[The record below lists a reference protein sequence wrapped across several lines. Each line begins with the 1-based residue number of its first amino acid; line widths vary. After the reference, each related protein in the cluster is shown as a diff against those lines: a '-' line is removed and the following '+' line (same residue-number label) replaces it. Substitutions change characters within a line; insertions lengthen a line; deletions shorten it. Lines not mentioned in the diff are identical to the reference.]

1 MNSNQILVLKK
12 ILIVLLLL
20 PFAGLA
26 QTYTLTGKVV
36 DEAQNFPL
44 EYASVAAKTVDNDK
58 VINGGVTNSK
68 GKFSLELEKGTYNLE
83 IEYISFGVKHFKDF
97 SLEEDTNLGVIKL
110 GSKAGELDEVTVVAE
125 TTQVDVRLDK
135 KIYNVGKD
143 LTTAGGTVSDALGN
157 VPSVTVDID
166 GAISLRGNSNVR
178 ILINGKPSSV
188 AGFGDQDVF
197 QQLPAEAIEAVE
209 VITSPSARYDAEGS
223 GGLINII
230 LKREK
235 TLGFN
240 GSVRGTLGSPRNTG
254 IYTDFNLRTDKIN
267 IFNSL
272 GFADRKRPGNA
283 IFDNRY
289 PSGQN
294 FDRILETRDYDRSG
308 ENFNLNTG
316 MEYFIDDMSSVT
328 GSFFMRLG
336 DGQDITT
343 NDNLR
348 YVDGNEQS
356 TTRRIEDER
365 EDDKRF
371 QYALNYEKRFDKEN
385 RDHKLTAD
393 FQYSNKDET
402 KTNFINE
409 NQLLPI
415 DALVASQDVLET
427 EEEESYLI
435 QADYV
440 KPMGEAQIEAGFRGN
455 YSDSFQDFLVSRQNL
470 DTGNLEIDEN
480 VSSSFDFQQNV
491 TAVYT
496 QYGNKFGEFSFLL
509 GLRYENTQLKGNT
522 TPRVPENFDR
532 SFDFDKNFDGLFP
545 TVNLVYEL
553 GEDEN
558 VTLGYNRRINR
569 PRSWFLNPFPSQ
581 SSRTNVFQGNPDLN
595 PAFANAFDLGY
606 LKRWETFTLTSSVYF
621 QRETGAFERV
631 QRDTGR
637 NTEED
642 NIDIIESIPIN
653 LSTEQ
658 RYGAELGVLYNPA
671 KWLRTNL
678 SFNYFKFESDGNY
691 QGIDYGASNESYFGR
706 FSSNVILPWKIQ
718 WQTNAFYRGPRE
730 NAQTK
735 TDPIASLDLAFSKD
749 ILNDNATISLNVR
762 DVFNS
767 RKRDQFTVTENF
779 TSNSAFQWRERQL
792 TATFVYRFNQKKQKQ
807 RGGPRGGGDGEDYGG

>member
-1 MNSNQILVLKK
+1 MYKK
-12 ILIVLLLL
+12 IFIILAFLPIVG
-20 PFAGLA
+20 FA
-26 QTYTLTGKVV
+26 QKYELTGKVI
-36 DEAQNFPL
+36 DGSMDFPL
-44 EYASVAAKTVDNDK
+44 EYASVSAKSIEDGSIV
-58 VINGGVTNSK
+58 NGGVTNQK
-68 GKFSLELEKGTYNLE
+68 GVFSIQLEEGTYDLE
-83 IEYISFGVKHFKDF
+83 IEYISFGVKEIKNFTINKNTD
-97 SLEEDTNLGVIKL
+97 LGTIKL
-110 GSKAGELDEVTVVAE
+110 GAKADSLDEVTVVAE
-125 TTQVDVRLDK
+125 TTQVEVRLDK

-166 GAISLRGNSNVR
+166 GGISLRGNSNVR

-188 AGFGDQDVF
+188 AGFGSQDVF
-197 QQLPAEAIEAVE
+197 QQLPAEAIESVE
-209 VITSPSARYDAEGS
+209 VITSPSARYDAEGT
-223 GGLINII
+223 GGIINII

-240 GSVRGTLGSPRNTG
+240 GSVRGTVGSPRNTG
-254 IYTDFNLRTDKIN
+254 IYTDVNLRSDDFN

-272 GFADRKRPGNA
+272 GFSDRRRPGNA

-289 PSGQN
+289 PNGQN
-294 FDRILETRDYDRSG
+294 FDRILETREYDRSG

-316 MEYFIDDMSSVT
+316 VEYFIDDMSSVT

-336 DGQDITT
+336 DDQDITT
-343 NDNLR
+343 NDNR
-348 YVDGNEQS
+348 RFASGTEQS

-365 EDDKRF
+365 EDDKRL
-371 QYALNYEKRFDKEN
+371 QYSFNYEKRFDKEN

-393 FQYSNKDET
+393 LQYSSSDET
-402 KTNFINE
+402 KNSFIEE
-409 NQLLPI
+409 NQIIPSS
-415 DALVASQDVLET
+415 AAVAYQEVLET
-427 EEEESYLI
+427 EDESSYLI

-440 KPMGEAQIEAGFRGN
+440 KPIGDAQFEAGFRGD
-455 YSDSFQDFLVSRQNL
+455 YSDQTQGFLVSRRNL
-470 DTGNLEIDEN
+470 NTGNLEIDEN
-480 VSSSFDFQQNV
+480 VSSDFDFKQNV

-496 QYGNKFGEFSFLL
+496 QYGDKFGDFSFLL

-553 GEDEN
+553 GEEEN

-569 PRSWFLNPFPSQ
+569 PRSWYLNPFPSQ

-595 PAFANAFDLGY
+595 PSFANAFDLGY
-606 LKRWETFTLTSSVYF
+606 LKRWEKFTLTSSVYF
-621 QRETGAFERV
+621 QKETDAFERV

-637 NTEED
+637 DTEED
-642 NIDIIESIPIN
+642 NIDIIENIPIN

-658 RYGAELGVLYNPA
+658 RYGAELGILYNPA
-671 KWLRTNL
+671 DWLRTNL
-678 SFNYFKFESDGNY
+678 SFNYFKFETDGSFE
-691 QGIDYGASNESYFGR
+691 GIDYGASNESYFGR

-718 WQTNAFYRGPRE
+718 WQTNAFYRGPRQ
-730 NAQTK
+730 NAQTE

-749 ILNDNATISLNVR
+749 ILNENATISLNVR

-767 RKRDQFTVTENF
+767 RRRDQFTVTDNF
-779 TSNSAFQWRERQL
+779 TSNSSFQWRERQI
-792 TATFVYRFNQKKQKQ
+792 TATLVYRFNQQKRDQ
-807 RGGPRGGGDGEDYGG
+807 NRRGGDSDDDGEYGG